1 MVETVH
7 DTFIVIISHPFTYVE
22 AEYILRNAMR
32 YQPHTWDRNHHVA
45 EQGRWL
51 VRVYEWCI
59 HRYVVRVYH
68 RIEQTHISPLIEQRR
83 IHSTSTPQ
91 ARTLQESKLLSITA
105 ITPSNSA
112 AMAEVCPGAL
122 QKHPPLAV
130 PVSTNR

>member
-1 MVETVH
+1 
-7 DTFIVIISHPFTYVE
+7 
-22 AEYILRNAMR
+22 MR
-32 YQPHTWDRNHHVA
+32 YQPHTWDRNHHVV

-68 RIEQTHISPLIEQRR
+68 RLEQTHISPLIEQRR

>member
-1 MVETVH
+1 M
-7 DTFIVIISHPFTYVE
+7 
-22 AEYILRNAMR
+22 
-32 YQPHTWDRNHHVA
+32 
-45 EQGRWL
+45 
-51 VRVYEWCI
+51 RVYEWCI

-91 ARTLQESKLLSITA
+91 ALTLQESKLLSITA
-105 ITPSNSA
+105 ITPSKSA